1 MLFNSYI
8 FVLLFLPLSVV
19 GYFLL
24 NRRNTRVATAYLL
37 GMSLWFYAYFN
48 VAYLPLIVG
57 SILLNFS
64 LNKLMRRFPAQRVRK
79 GIMLLGVFI
88 NIGVLFYYK
97 YYDFFATNVNSLFGA
112 HWTLLN
118 LVLPLGISFFTFQ
131 QVSYMIDS
139 YKGEVPDYPL
149 LDYALF
155 VTFFPQLIAGP
166 IVLHSEIVPQFM
178 DPAKRRFQWGNFSR
192 GLYAFALGMAKK
204 VLLADVFGIAV
215 NYAFANIP
223 SLNSTNA
230 LIGVV
235 GYIFQMYFDFSG
247 YGDMA
252 VGLGLMFNIEIPNN
266 FLAPLRARNVKE
278 FWKRW
283 HITLTRFFT
292 RYVYFPL
299 GGSRKG
305 LLRTCINTMVVFFVS
320 GFWHGAGWGYILF
333 GVNWGIAQVIDIFI
347 EKWWKKVPGALQWL
361 CTFAFTV
368 MNVAFFRAAT
378 VGDAMA
384 IFQRIGAIDIRIG
397 SRRRF
402 TKASAPWK
410 WNSCC
415 TISSAA
421 WLPCRIGW
429 ASCCSLAWRFYLI
442 LFSKSASERIRDF
455 TPRAANM
462 ATTIGM
468 LTLSI
473 LSFSGV
479 STSCTLTS
487 KEQSYE

>member
-8 FVLLFLPLSVV
+8 FVLLFLPLSVA

-24 NRRNTRVATAYLL
+24 NRRNTRLATAYLL

-57 SILLNFS
+57 SILVNFS
-64 LNKLMRRFPAQRVRK
+64 LNKLMRRFTAKNARK
-79 GIMLLGVFI
+79 AVMLAGVAI

-97 YYDFFATNVNSLFGA
+97 YYDFFATNVNSLFGT

-166 IVLHSEIVPQFM
+166 IVLHKEIVPQFM
-178 DPAKRRFQWGNFSR
+178 DKSKRRFQWENFSR

-215 NYAFANIP
+215 NYAFGNPAA
-223 SLNSTNA
+223 LNSTNA
-230 LIGVV
+230 LIGAV

-252 VGLGLMFNIEIPNN
+252 VGLGKMFNIDIPNN
-266 FLAPLRARNVKE
+266 FNSPLRSRNVKE

-292 RYVYFPL
+292 YYIYFPL
-299 GGSRKG
+299 GGSRRG
-305 LLRTCINTMVVFFVS
+305 TLRTCVNTMIVFTIS
-320 GFWHGAGWGYILF
+320 GLWHGAGWGYILF
-333 GVNWGIAQVIDIFI
+333 GVNWGITQLIDMFVG
-347 EKWWKKVPGALQWL
+347 KWWKKVPGALQWL
-361 CTFAFTV
+361 CLHLFTVLNAVLFRAVTLGDAATLIQRIFAFDFGPLAQEIYEGFRPAEV
-368 MNVAFFRAAT
+368 EFVLYDILGRFVHMPDWMGAVLFF
-378 VGDAMA
+378 G
-384 IFQRIGAIDIRIG
+384 
-397 SRRRF
+397 
-402 TKASAPWK
+402 
-410 WNSCC
+410 
-415 TISSAA
+415 
-421 WLPCRIGW
+421 
-429 ASCCSLAWRFYLI
+429 LAYYLI
-442 LFSKSASERIRDF
+442 LFAKNTSERIRDF
-455 TPRAANM
+455 APTARTM
-462 ATTIGM
+462 ITTIVL

-479 STSCTLTS
+479 STFL
-487 KEQSYE
+487 YFNF